1 MPVREALRKLQ
12 AEGFVTFERRSVT
25 VNQLSVE
32 EVKQIFQIRERLE
45 VLAAEWAI
53 EKVADKDIEELRGIL
68 QKMDRKN
75 IDVKEWRKL
84 NQEFHIHFYEC
95 AKSPHIIEAIKN
107 VWDKVEPYMAIYT
120 SCVEDFEEAQ
130 EQHTEILNVIAKR
143 DLVPLVEKITEHL
156 EHTSHIVCETLL
168 HPRKLIR

>member
-12 AEGFVTFERRSVT
+12 AEGLVTFKRRSVV

-45 VLAAEWAI
+45 MLAAEWAI
-53 EKVADKDIEELRGIL
+53 EKVADKDIEELRSIL

-84 NQEFHIHFYEC
+84 NQAFHIRFYEC
-95 AKSPHIIEAIKN
+95 AQAPHIVEVIKN

-120 SCVEDFEEAQ
+120 SYGEDFEEGQ
-130 EQHTEILNVIAKR
+130 EEHTDILNAIEKR
-143 DLVPLVEKITEHL
+143 DLAQLLRDTSEHMK
-156 EHTSHIVCETLL
+156 HTSRIVCEALL
-168 HPRKLIR
+168 HPRKSIG

>member
-45 VLAAEWAI
+45 ILAAEWAI
-53 EKVADKDIEELRGIL
+53 GKVANKDIEELRSIL
-68 QKMDRKN
+68 QKMDREN
-75 IDVKEWRKL
+75 INVKEWRKL
-84 NQEFHIHFYEC
+84 NQEFHIRFYAC

-120 SCVEDFEEAQ
+120 SFVEDFAEAQ
-130 EQHTEILNVIAKR
+130 EQHAEILKVIEKR
-143 DLVPLVEKITEHL
+143 DLAQLVEKITEHM
-156 EHTSHIVCETLL
+156 EHTSHIVCEALL